1 MSDRQL
7 ARVRALLAKAEST
20 TPEEAELLTAKAE
33 ELIIRHALDA
43 GLLDPG
49 AVPPAIIVRRW
60 TWSGELAIGR
70 RRLVMA
76 AVAAIPGA
84 YALYN
89 ASRMGQCVRVWA
101 EQEATLDLVDSL
113 LIQADTA
120 LAFWWAD
127 QFKDSVFG
135 RPGTRKASFL
145 WGFGVGVAR
154 RFVDRTSA
162 MVGSGAGL
170 VLADASRRVRE
181 HVEAGIKVTA
191 GRPSA
196 ASDYVG
202 FSDGIEAG
210 EDADTGGRAL
220 ARA

>member
-33 ELIIRHALDA
+33 ELIVRHALDA
-43 GLLDPG
+43 GQLH
-49 AVPPAIIVRRW
+49 AAAPPAIVVRRW
-60 TWSGELAIGR
+60 IWSGELAIGR

-89 ASRMGQCVRVWA
+89 ATRDFQRVRVWA
-101 EQEATLDLVDSL
+101 EQEATLDLVHSL
-113 LIQADTA
+113 LIQADAA

-162 MVGSGAGL
+162 AGPGAGL

-181 HVEAGIKVTA
+181 HVEAGIQVTA

-202 FSDGIEAG
+202 FFDGIAAG